1 MIRFPEFF
9 RSGDKR
15 SIFTDAR
22 YRQRVQILYGTEG
35 LLSGVRYKQT

>member
-9 RSGDKR
+9 CAGDKR

-22 YRQRVQILYGTEG
+22 YRQSVQILDGTEG